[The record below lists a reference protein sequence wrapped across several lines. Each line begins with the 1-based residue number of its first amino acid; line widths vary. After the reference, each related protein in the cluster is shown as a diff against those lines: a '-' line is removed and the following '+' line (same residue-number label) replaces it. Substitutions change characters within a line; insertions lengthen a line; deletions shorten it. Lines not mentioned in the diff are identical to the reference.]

1 MEGGAAG
8 GPGHC
13 AFQLWVGNVPF
24 DASEVELK
32 NVLSVA
38 GRVLGVRVKYDAE
51 SGQSKGFGFVDF
63 PDLESCLLLL
73 QQQQQQPIELRGRK
87 LKLDWATAELREAY
101 GSGTNA
107 IGVAGGRQTKE
118 AKWSRAASR
127 PEISGGKTR
136 VIGLSG
142 AATAGLSGSRAAS
155 GGAAAAAAASLMGY
169 SPSDPFAAAPGV
181 LPSFVCEFMQC
192 LSTSH
197 LLQLLHHMQQLAQQ
211 HPHGC
216 RRFLTDNP
224 SLTYALLFAMYL
236 VGAVSSKDLTT
247 AESEMQQHTQQQQPQ
262 QQLQMAVTFD
272 ALKRLPEFE
281 RKQLQRNR
289 EERQQQLKAAS
300 VLPTRVEPAAA
311 ATATAATSPAT
322 AAAATATAATQ
333 QQPQA
338 KPSLLSQIPVSTP
351 AASGSVATDLTHG
364 ASAATAGNINAQ
376 AQKRWPLVSPAG
388 SLAQP
393 GVLGAPA
400 AAKGAGGAPEGAL
413 LAQSAS
419 AAAAPPSARPPP
431 AALRTESASGGLP
444 STAAA
449 AAAPAHEAASAD
461 VSPAGGQG
469 ISQGASMR
477 QWAAAPKA
485 STPPVSLLPTARAGA
500 SSVQG
505 ASSSPSGG
513 LPGELWRF
521 LSLATLCAANR
532 PQPNHPAWE
541 VPPAAAN
548 LVGTLSVENL
558 ACHGA
563 YCTRS
568 SLDRSSLSG
577 TAPFCWHSPVGDEW
591 CCCCSA
597 ACGPVVSVL
606 RWAQPGRCWGARLHQ
621 RVVECCYFGAGS
633 TTAGVPSGHVAR
645 RNTSEATL
653 YIEGIKGLLFYSVL
667 RAEAGTRVAA
677 VLLQDMQN
685 ATDVKPNALCV

>member
-247 AESEMQQHTQQQQPQ
+247 A
-262 QQLQMAVTFD
+262 D
-272 ALKRLPEFE
+272 
-281 RKQLQRNR
+281 
-289 EERQQQLKAAS
+289 
-300 VLPTRVEPAAA
+300 
-311 ATATAATSPAT
+311 
-322 AAAATATAATQ
+322 
-333 QQPQA
+333 
-338 KPSLLSQIPVSTP
+338 
-351 AASGSVATDLTHG
+351 
-364 ASAATAGNINAQ
+364 
-376 AQKRWPLVSPAG
+376 
-388 SLAQP
+388 LAQP

-413 LAQSAS
+413 LAQAGDLSRGLHASVGCSTEGVNAASVSAS
-419 AAAAPPSARPPP
+419 DCKSWGVFSAGGLFFSLRGFACKSPSA
-431 AALRTESASGGLP
+431 ESSGVG
-444 STAAA
+444 ST
-449 AAAPAHEAASAD
+449 PCGGQLSGRSRKGTDHVEQ
-461 VSPAGGQG
+461 VAGGGVFFAVVLQRLEFNFQPDG
-469 ISQGASMR
+469 LVDPG
-477 QWAAAPKA
+477 
-485 STPPVSLLPTARAGA
+485 TATAGA
-500 SSVQG
+500 
-505 ASSSPSGG
+505 
-513 LPGELWRF
+513 
-521 LSLATLCAANR
+521 
-532 PQPNHPAWE
+532 
-541 VPPAAAN
+541 
-548 LVGTLSVENL
+548 
-558 ACHGA
+558 
-563 YCTRS
+563 
-568 SLDRSSLSG
+568 
-577 TAPFCWHSPVGDEW
+577 
-591 CCCCSA
+591 
-597 ACGPVVSVL
+597 VSTV
-606 RWAQPGRCWGARLHQ
+606 
-621 RVVECCYFGAGS
+621 GS